1 MSGNGPSLD
10 DLVRAH
16 RNGIRMTEE
25 QRATNRAR
33 LMSRLLPASLAA
45 ASTASIAASATAG
58 SAGATSWIAK
68 AVLGVVLAGG
78 ASAAYIHAGH
88 PPGGNVAPQQRLTAR
103 PPTAGPLTAPAVA
116 DSPSTESP
124 DPAPASPS
132 SVTHGVGT
140 RRLKRLSAPA
150 APPASASLAV
160 EVKLMHDVDA
170 ALKSGYPESALA
182 LLDERREGDGGYM
195 QEERAAARVFAVC
208 QMGRIDSARAAA
220 SRFLRERPHSPL
232 AARVRASC
240 AALEESS
247 APRKPQ

>member
-16 RNGIRMTEE
+16 RDGIRMTEG
-25 QRATNRAR
+25 QRAVNRAR
-33 LMSRLLPASLAA
+33 LMSRLLPASVAA
-45 ASTASIAASATAG
+45 ASTAGTAASAMAG
-58 SAGATSWIAK
+58 SAGATSWIVK
-68 AVLGVVLAGG
+68 AALGIVLAGG
-78 ASAAYIHAGH
+78 ASATYVFAIHS
-88 PPGGNVAPQQRLTAR
+88 PRGNVAPKQAVTAR
-103 PPTAGPLTAPAVA
+103 PLTAPAA
-116 DSPSTESP
+116 ASSPSMESP
-124 DPAPASPS
+124 DPAPAIPS
-132 SVTHGVGT
+132 SATHVPGT
-140 RRLKRLSAPA
+140 RRPRRLSAPA

-170 ALKSGYPESALA
+170 ALKSGRPEQALA
-182 LLDERREGDGGYM
+182 LLDEHREGDGGYM

-240 AALEESS
+240 ATPEESYG
-247 APRKPQ
+247 PRKPM

>member
-1 MSGNGPSLD
+1 MSGNGPSLH
-10 DLVRAH
+10 DLIRAH
-16 RNGIRMTEE
+16 RNGIRMTEG
-25 QRATNRAR
+25 QRAANRAR
-33 LMSRLLPASLAA
+33 LMSRLPASVAA
-45 ASTASIAASATAG
+45 ASTASIAASAMAG

-68 AVLGVVLAGG
+68 AALGIVLAGG
-78 ASAAYIHAGH
+78 ASAAYVYASH
-88 PPGGNVAPQQRLTAR
+88 PPRDNVAPQRTPTAR
-103 PPTAGPLTAPAVA
+103 PPTARTLTTPAA
-116 DSPSTESP
+116 AASPPDESA
-124 DPAPASPS
+124 DPAPAIPS
-132 SVTHGVGT
+132 SVTQVLGT
-140 RRLKRLSAPA
+140 RRPKRLSAPA

-170 ALKSGYPESALA
+170 ALKSGHPERALA
-182 LLDERREGDGGYM
+182 LLDEHREGDGGYM

-240 AALEESS
+240 AAAEESS